1 MGADRPE
8 PPSDAP
14 PSDSP
19 SSDCAGALAGSAG
32 LAELAAG
39 VIASARH
46 TGTTIGTAESLT
58 GGGIVHALTSVPG
71 ASAVVRGALVAY
83 ATGVKARAL
92 GVSPELLAQRGAV
105 DPDVALAMAEGARG
119 LLGCDLAVATTGVA
133 GPDGVDGKPVG
144 LVFVALSGP
153 QGGTVTRLS
162 LTGSRARIRSDTV
175 AAALRLV
182 QRVLD
187 AEHPFRPVVGQG
199 EYLSLQEAPSMRRDD
214 DSAPA

>member
-1 MGADRPE
+1 MAADRPE
-8 PPSDAP
+8 QPSDAP

-19 SSDCAGALAGSAG
+19 SSDCAGALAESAG

-92 GVSPELLAQRGAV
+92 GVSPELLAQPGSP
-105 DPDVALAMAEGARG
+105 DPTEW
-119 LLGCDLAVATTGVA
+119 
-133 GPDGVDGKPVG
+133 
-144 LVFVALSGP
+144 
-153 QGGTVTRLS
+153 
-162 LTGSRARIRSDTV
+162 TGSRWAWFSLLSVVRRV
-175 AAALRLV
+175 A
-182 QRVLD
+182 
-187 AEHPFRPVVGQG
+187 P
-199 EYLSLQEAPSMRRDD
+199 
-214 DSAPA
+214 

>member
-1 MGADRPE
+1 M
-8 PPSDAP
+8 
-14 PSDSP
+14 
-19 SSDCAGALAGSAG
+19 
-32 LAELAAG
+32 AASG
-39 VIASARH
+39 RQNMCWGMTRASAA
-46 TGTTIGTAESLT
+46 TTTVATISQRSAAEP
-58 GGGIVHALTSVPG
+58 A
-71 ASAVVRGALVAY
+71 
-83 ATGVKARAL
+83 
-92 GVSPELLAQRGAV
+92 LLAHRGAV

-162 LTGSRARIRSDTV
+162 ITGSRARIRSDTV